1 MLLIYLIIGTIF
13 LGGMA
18 YYLFYLKPR
27 MDPRNRAENF
37 LNEDRV
43 DEAIME
49 YKKAL
54 ESSPD
59 DFITHHRLANLYFS
73 INEID
78 QAAQHLEK
86 LLNIGKFNYEVDKQD
101 IQKKLANVFYLR
113 DDIESAFEIYI
124 DVLRMYPADIESLYH
139 VSFIALGQEE
149 FDIAQRYLERL
160 VKLKPDSFEV
170 LFGAGICSYQNQKIN
185 EAGNYFKEAANLK
198 PQSEIVN
205 IALAFTFDRKRDYRQ
220 SMAYI
225 QKVAD
230 SATEVQVLFIAKRYL
245 AFLQARLDKMDEAIK
260 LFQQVLELTQKNN
273 IVDEELV
280 TLYDLGFA
288 CLKGEHTDNAYEY
301 WNELYRKDRSFK
313 NVQQLVT
320 QLRKEMETN
329 LHAHDEFDVSVMDY
343 VDEWIMHPFPSGFL
357 WGICGLKSE
366 KELNIK
372 NVMVTTRVSPDSEG
386 QSSGSGRYQG
396 GGDLVGTLVSLDTEN
411 FRIIANRLVSKIG
424 YKVDQI
430 LQTYREADGVDFLA
444 IDKQTK
450 DKTLVWVRRWS
461 KTNVGEITLRNFAQA
476 INDIKAKQ
484 GLFITTADLTDAARS
499 SMRKLSKVTVIEPEE
514 VNTLLRGLL

>member
-1 MLLIYLIIGTIF
+1 
-13 LGGMA
+13 
-18 YYLFYLKPR
+18 

-37 LNEDRV
+37 LNENRV
-43 DEAIME
+43 DEAILE

-54 ESSPD
+54 EISPD
-59 DFITHHRLANLYFS
+59 DFVTHHRLANLYFS

-86 LLNIGKFNYEVDKQD
+86 ILNKGKFNYEVDKQD
-101 IQKKLANVFYLR
+101 IQKKLANVYYLR
-113 DDIESAFEIYI
+113 DDIERAFEIYI
-124 DVLRMYPADIESLYH
+124 DVLRIYPADIDSLYH
-139 VSFIALGQEE
+139 VSFIALGQQE
-149 FDIAQRYLERL
+149 FDIAQRYFERL
-160 VKLKPDSFEV
+160 VKLKTDNFEV

-185 EAGNYFKEAANLK
+185 EAANYFKEAANLK

-205 IALAFTFDRKRDYRQ
+205 IALAFTFDRKKDYRQ
-220 SMAYI
+220 AIAYI

-230 SATEVQVLFIAKRYL
+230 STTEIQVIFIAKRFL

-260 LFQQVLELTQKNN
+260 LFQEVLELTQKND

-288 CLKGEHTDNAYEY
+288 CLKGERTDNAYEY
-301 WNELYRKDRSFK
+301 WNELYRKDRSFRK
-313 NVQQLVT
+313 VQQLVT
-320 QLRKEMETN
+320 QLRKEMETDRQT
-329 LHAHDEFDVSVMDY
+329 HDEFDVSVMDY
-343 VDEWIMHPFPSGFL
+343 IDEWITNPFPPNFL
-357 WGICGLKSE
+357 WNICGLKSDRD
-366 KELNIK
+366 LNIK
-372 NVMVTTRVSPDSEG
+372 NVMVTTRVSADADG
-386 QSSGSGRYQG
+386 QSSGSGRHKS
-396 GGDLVGTLVSLDTEN
+396 GGDLIATLMGLDTEN
-411 FRIIANRLVSKIG
+411 FRIIANRLVSKMG
-424 YKVDQI
+424 FKVDQI

-444 IDKQTK
+444 IDNQTK

-484 GLFITTADLTDAARS
+484 GLFLTTAELTDAARG
-499 SMRKLSKVTVIEPEE
+499 SMRKLSKVTVIEPDE